1 MEPLYHDLAAE
12 LVSLNTQIFQIP
24 AKQHLSQLTKGE
36 RFVLFYLLTH
46 HSTAHPRDL
55 SQNML
60 VSTAR
65 IAALL
70 GRMEEKQ
77 LINRSQD
84 PRDNRQVIV
93 TLLPRGEKVIQQIRV
108 TAIQSVA
115 RMLES
120 LGPKDA
126 AEYLRLQRKIL
137 ANAVREN

>member
-1 MEPLYHDLAAE
+1 MESLYHDLATE
-12 LVSLNTQIFQIP
+12 LVSLNIQLFRLP

-46 HSTAHPRDL
+46 RFKAHPRDL

-77 LINRSQD
+77 LVARSQD
-84 PRDNRQVIV
+84 PKDNRQVIV
-93 TLLPRGEKVIQQIRV
+93 TLLPRGESAIREIYV
-108 TAIQSVA
+108 SATQSVA
-115 RMLES
+115 RMLEA
-120 LGPKDA
+120 LGPEDA

-137 ANAVREN
+137 ANAAREG